1 MDIAVKR
8 TAAMQLSYAADE
20 VASIYKKITW
30 RLIAFLFICYMMSY
44 LDRIN
49 VGFAQLQ
56 MKQDLGFSDAVYG
69 LGAGIFFAGYF
80 LFEVPSNLWL
90 VKVGARKTITRIMVV
105 WGLLSAGM
113 MFVSSPAVFYI
124 MRFLLGAFE
133 AGFLPGIIFYLT
145 NWYPGSRRARIIA
158 IFMSAVPVAGV
169 IGGPVSGWIMDDLS
183 GAMGLRGWQW
193 MFLLEGLPTVI
204 LGLMVPFLLADHPDD
219 ATWLTERE
227 KKIVDHIL
235 DAEQG
240 AKDVEH
246 HHTFG
251 QAMKDPRVYVL
262 AFSYFAIICGVY
274 AISFWLPTILKGAGV
289 TTTLA
294 IGMYSAIPYA
304 IGALGMVLIGR
315 SSDLSMERRWH
326 LAACSFIGA
335 ASLVWLAVSANSLVL
350 ALAALSI
357 GTATIFAGM
366 PVFWAIPTAYLS
378 GAAAAG
384 GIAAINSLALI
395 GGFVSPTIIGWGK
408 ELTGS
413 VNTGL
418 YIMAALLVAG
428 GLAVLLG
435 IPRDLLHELRD
446 DEIRPQTVPA

>member
-1 MDIAVKR
+1 MDVAIKR
-8 TAAMQLSYAADE
+8 TAAMQISYTAGE

-113 MFVSSPAVFYI
+113 MYVSSPAVFYV

-169 IGGPVSGWIMDDLS
+169 IGGPVSGWIMDDLN
-183 GAMGLRGWQW
+183 GALGLKGWQW

-227 KKIVDHIL
+227 KTIVDHIL
-235 DAEQG
+235 DAEQSEG
-240 AKDVEH
+240 RGVPSHLWAGDERS
-246 HHTFG
+246 T
-251 QAMKDPRVYVL
+251 
-262 AFSYFAIICGVY
+262 CVY
-274 AISFWLPTILKGAGV
+274 AGIL
-289 TTTLA
+289 
-294 IGMYSAIPYA
+294 
-304 IGALGMVLIGR
+304 
-315 SSDLSMERRWH
+315 
-326 LAACSFIGA
+326 
-335 ASLVWLAVSANSLVL
+335 
-350 ALAALSI
+350 
-357 GTATIFAGM
+357 
-366 PVFWAIPTAYLS
+366 
-378 GAAAAG
+378 
-384 GIAAINSLALI
+384 
-395 GGFVSPTIIGWGK
+395 
-408 ELTGS
+408 
-413 VNTGL
+413 
-418 YIMAALLVAG
+418 LL
-428 GLAVLLG
+428 
-435 IPRDLLHELRD
+435 
-446 DEIRPQTVPA
+446 